1 MNQKQHR
8 AAKTALGRSDGGA
21 PQQEKH
27 RRYESERRFERAE
40 GEPRRRRE
48 TRTSSARD
56 VGRRQKGGGSC
67 DPTDAC
73 AKGSSENRPQR
84 RRRRR
89 AIRPQG
95 GARRSKHI
103 QIKQSVKGEK
113 RDTWTALGAGEGKTF
128 TTDEAERKRVLEGD
142 RERWR

>member
-1 MNQKQHR
+1 MNQKQHK
-8 AAKTALGRSDGGA
+8 AAKTALGLSDSGA

-56 VGRRQKGGGSC
+56 VGRRQKGGGSS

-73 AKGSSENRPQR
+73 AKGSSENRPQ
-84 RRRRR
+84 RRRR

-103 QIKQSVKGEK
+103 QIKQSVKEER

-128 TTDEAERKRVLEGD
+128 TTDESERKRVLEGD
-142 RERWR
+142 LERWR